1 VKEPT
6 TTTVND
12 TEQEVVDDP
21 PERVQLPMLPPGDE
35 VKRTVPVGW
44 VGLPDKSVTLAVHVR
59 LRATLWQLTVV

>member
-12 TEQEVVDDP
+12 KEQEVVGAP

-35 VKRTVPVGW
+35 AKRTVPVGG

-59 LRATLWQLTVV
+59 VRPTLWQLTVV